1 MSKYIQ
7 LGFRKKYPPL
17 AIAIFSTSILGILR
31 AEDSNA
37 AISQTMK
44 TVAFDPTFLNTDDEK
59 TVDLSR
65 FAYGSSGIPGVYKT
79 AMYVND
85 QFINKKDIE
94 LRARN
99 DKSIY
104 PCLSTEVLKSITFN
118 YDKLPDNFLTRVTSK
133 AVLIFNNICQKRK
146 LIMIVMSNGW
156 ILSFHSSIC

>member
-59 TVDLSR
+59 
-65 FAYGSSGIPGVYKT
+65 
-79 AMYVND
+79 
-85 QFINKKDIE
+85 
-94 LRARN
+94 
-99 DKSIY
+99 KSI
-104 PCLSTEVLKSITFN
+104 
-118 YDKLPDNFLTRVTSK
+118 
-133 AVLIFNNICQKRK
+133 
-146 LIMIVMSNGW
+146 
-156 ILSFHSSIC
+156 